1 MMPSDVGL
9 WVFVGFAMGFAAC
22 PVCVLLL
29 DSGLRMLDRI
39 LEGKQ

>member
-1 MMPSDVGL
+1 MPSDVGL
-9 WVFVGFAMGFAAC
+9 WVFVGFALGFASC
-22 PVCVLLL
+22 PLCVLLL